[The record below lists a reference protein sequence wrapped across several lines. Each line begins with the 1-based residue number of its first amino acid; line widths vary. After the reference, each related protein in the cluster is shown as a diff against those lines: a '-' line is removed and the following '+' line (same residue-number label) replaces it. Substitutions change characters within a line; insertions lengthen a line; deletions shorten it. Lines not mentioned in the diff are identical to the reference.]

1 MSKEQSWARGRTNG
15 VTTPMCSGKIDK
27 ITTLTKAQSS
37 RIVSLRSTPRT
48 RHCPALPTRFD
59 PFGVRGVVQR
69 VRTERIAP
77 GTSRGYSSRR
87 SGLKRALRPGHW
99 PGASPCWAPSEQ
111 LRAGSLPPGG
121 GRAMPDDQLAG
132 DGPFVVR
139 AVTTSRSR
147 RPPGRVPGSVIQ
159 RSWVVANC
167 APSGPTK
174 ASRPFHSSGWRIV
187 VVRHPKLDWKPGRT
201 GNGRGRDPRD
211 AGNGRLNT
219 HDPHPPV

>member
-159 RSWVVANC
+159 RSWVVCELRALW
-167 APSGPTK
+167 ADKGVEALSLFGVEDRRS
-174 ASRPFHSSGWRIV
+174 ASPQARPEAGSNRQW
-187 VVRHPKLDWKPGRT
+187 PRT
-201 GNGRGRDPRD
+201 GSTRRW
-211 AGNGRLNT
+211 
-219 HDPHPPV
+219 